1 MSCGAYLRRR
11 NARRPSETASE
22 PTRVR
27 VDAPPAEGV
36 RGDSFPTMGGAEE
49 PEGGRFTRLTRRART
64 TMKSEEAV
72 LHQRRRIMDAT
83 TELVVKRGFA
93 GVSVEQIVSLA
104 GVSKT
109 AFYREFEGRAGA
121 FEVAALWALEEGTE
135 SVRSFL
141 QADDNR
147 GLEEALALV
156 AAMIAREE
164 TAARLV
170 FVAPVETEAA
180 VGARVREKIELHHRA
195 GLAEALEVE
204 GLPEVSDVQLC
215 GLAGGID
222 EVVYRRLHAGEPE
235 ALATDMPLLAGWV
248 LDQAEALAGGPS
260 VGDRLLAELGKPEPG
275 EDPAGSDPTWDWRSD
290 LHDPEVRGR
299 LGHRERIIGATGQL
313 VLADGYAGLSVA
325 RISSVSGTSNQTFYE
340 HFANKEEAFL
350 AAFDELSLRA
360 FRVTAA
366 AVAGES
372 DPLRGAVRGLVA
384 MLDHI
389 AHDPIHQRL
398 VFVELAGAGPGPLAR
413 AEAML
418 DLFVGF
424 LEPARL
430 PAEAQ
435 RLPPRT
441 VREAIGGGIWA
452 IVRQEIQAGRGD
464 RLADRAAAIVDF
476 AVLAFGVR

>member
-1 MSCGAYLRRR
+1 
-11 NARRPSETASE
+11 
-22 PTRVR
+22 
-27 VDAPPAEGV
+27 
-36 RGDSFPTMGGAEE
+36 
-49 PEGGRFTRLTRRART
+49 
-64 TMKSEEAV
+64 
-72 LHQRRRIMDAT
+72 
-83 TELVVKRGFA
+83 
-93 GVSVEQIVSLA
+93 
-104 GVSKT
+104 
-109 AFYREFEGRAGA
+109 
-121 FEVAALWALEEGTE
+121 
-135 SVRSFL
+135 
-141 QADDNR
+141 
-147 GLEEALALV
+147 
-156 AAMIAREE
+156 
-164 TAARLV
+164 
-170 FVAPVETEAA
+170 
-180 VGARVREKIELHHRA
+180 
-195 GLAEALEVE
+195 
-204 GLPEVSDVQLC
+204 
-215 GLAGGID
+215 
-222 EVVYRRLHAGEPE
+222 
-235 ALATDMPLLAGWV
+235 V

-260 VGDRLLAELGKPEPG
+260 VGDRLLAELGTPEPG
-275 EDPAGSDPTWDWRSD
+275 EDRAVADPTWDWRSD
-290 LHDPEVRGR
+290 LHDPEVRSR
-299 LGHRERIIGATGQL
+299 LGARERIIRATGQL
-313 VLADGYAGLSVA
+313 ILAEGYAGLSVA

-389 AHDPIHQRL
+389 ARDPIHQRL